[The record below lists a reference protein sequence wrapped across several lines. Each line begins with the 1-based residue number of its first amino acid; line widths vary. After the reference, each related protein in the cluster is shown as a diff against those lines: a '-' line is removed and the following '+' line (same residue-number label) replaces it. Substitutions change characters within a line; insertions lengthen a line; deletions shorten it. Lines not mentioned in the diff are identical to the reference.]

1 MYIIY
6 CNNFI
11 YIYMCMYTYRDTH
24 TRTGAGVP
32 ALRVCAHNGML
43 WAWTQ

>member
-24 TRTGAGVP
+24 THARELGSLP
-32 ALRVCAHNGML
+32 
-43 WAWTQ
+43 